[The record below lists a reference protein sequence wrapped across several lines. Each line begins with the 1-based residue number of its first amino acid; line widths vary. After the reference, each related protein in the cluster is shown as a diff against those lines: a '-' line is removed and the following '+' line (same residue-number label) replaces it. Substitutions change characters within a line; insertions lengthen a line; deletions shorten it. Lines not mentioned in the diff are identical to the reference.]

1 MAIFSLNNFFAHC
14 LGNWSIE
21 RTYHYIS
28 EGRSER
34 SHTHYCVTPLD
45 QAGRQKVLADNQ
57 QPDPTGLVGGFHLAF
72 ETTSD
77 QGVQVSMAL
86 NILFIPTA
94 QVDSLTEGLY
104 LRDRAYEEDRPITS
118 HFRYD
123 PDQGEMLMTT
133 PYARV
138 VSVDS
143 IRFINPHFRLRQ
155 IINYRRA
162 VEPLTEPLLVGFG
175 IEQRV

>member
-1 MAIFSLNNFFAHC
+1 MAILSLNNFFAQC

-21 RTYHYIS
+21 RTYHYIT

-34 SHTHYCVTPLD
+34 SHTNYYVTPLD
-45 QAGRQKVLADNQ
+45 AAGRQKVLVDNQ
-57 QPDPTGLVGGFHLAF
+57 QPDPTGLVGGFHLIF

-77 QGVQVSMAL
+77 QGVEVAMAL
-86 NILFIPTA
+86 NILFIPTT
-94 QVDSLTEGLY
+94 QVGSLTEGLY
-104 LRDRAYEEDRPITS
+104 LRDRAYEEDRPIAS

-143 IRFINPHFRLRQ
+143 IRFLNPNFRLRQ
-155 IINYRRA
+155 IINYRRNSD
-162 VEPLTEPLLVGFG
+162 PLTEPLLVGFG